1 MLSAP
6 IVLSLIL
13 LPPVL
18 LAAPIAVYWLTNQDA
33 HRAKPLIYLAVIGL
47 AISALS
53 ATYMALAYPMKTLTF
68 SYPWITIPS
77 VGGFNGI
84 EITVSFVVDF
94 LSRFMGLLTAWLAF
108 IIGVYSLEYM
118 AEDYRLG
125 WYWFFYNLFT
135 ASMLLTVY
143 SNNLLLMFIGWE
155 GLGISSWALIGNWYK
170 DDDELT

>member
-1 MLSAP
+1 MLSAS

-13 LPPVL
+13 LSPVL

-68 SYPWITIPS
+68 SYPWITIPPS
-77 VGGFNGI
+77 AGGFNGI

-108 IIGVYSLEYM
+108 I
-118 AEDYRLG
+118 
-125 WYWFFYNLFT
+125 
-135 ASMLLTVY
+135 
-143 SNNLLLMFIGWE
+143 
-155 GLGISSWALIGNWYK
+155 
-170 DDDELT
+170 